1 MNPASNTRN
10 HYVNL
15 ELPKLKE
22 QADQFLSFLA
32 FFDGTVGHT
41 EQIANAVKNAKAKIE
56 VSKANYLTAIKNI
69 DNHYQF
75 SLKAQEIRRN
85 QQGVRAVKERRIQLE
100 KEIPLDWE
108 SAPREGLIQEIQKL
122 DQLLQDEYAKLR
134 TSAQIQHSELDC
146 QQLKMKKE
154 KNRNQAERDYYM
166 QILDTEAEVDKAL
179 C

>member
-75 SLKAQEIRRN
+75 SLKAQEVRRN
-85 QQGVRAVKERRIQLE
+85 QQGVRAIRERRIQLE
-100 KEIPLDWE
+100 KEFPLDWE

-122 DQLLQDEYAKLR
+122 DQLLLAEYAKLKKN
-134 TSAQIQHSELDC
+134 SVQVKQSELDC
-146 QQLKMKKE
+146 QQLKMKQE
-154 KNRNQAERDYYM
+154 KKRNQAERAYYM

-179 C
+179 